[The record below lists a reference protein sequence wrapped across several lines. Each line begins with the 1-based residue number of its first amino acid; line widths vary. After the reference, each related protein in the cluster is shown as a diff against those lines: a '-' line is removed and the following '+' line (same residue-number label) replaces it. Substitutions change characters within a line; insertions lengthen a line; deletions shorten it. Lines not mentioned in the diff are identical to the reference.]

1 MILFACKKLLYLSE
15 GLGSPSCFILIDG
28 NRAHSDGWFLAA
40 GTGLCVQ
47 NVLSS
52 HGCSGLL
59 AGNTGLIVWLIVAPL
74 CLWPDSPPAACRNAS
89 YGLKSENAETP
100 VGSVRLFCI
109 PATFSSLKT
118 PCLVMWLL
126 FFLPCP
132 CPPPQTKTSRT
143 MTRWTAAAPRPRPKE
158 LHCPGGSRWAWAH
171 SDVPPPPPAPSL
183 QVRAAV

>member
-1 MILFACKKLLYLSE
+1 MRSE
-15 GLGSPSCFILIDG
+15 
-28 NRAHSDGWFLAA
+28 GWFLAA

-52 HGCSGLL
+52 CGRSGLL
-59 AGNTGLIVWLIVAPL
+59 AGNTGLIVRLIVAPL

-89 YGLKSENAETP
+89 YGLKSENAKTP
-100 VGSVRLFCI
+100 VESVPLFCI

-118 PCLVMWLL
+118 PCLVMWPL

-132 CPPPQTKTSRT
+132 CLPQTKTLRT

-158 LHCPGGSRWAWAH
+158 LHCPGGSRWAWAR

-183 QVRAAV
+183 QVRAAA